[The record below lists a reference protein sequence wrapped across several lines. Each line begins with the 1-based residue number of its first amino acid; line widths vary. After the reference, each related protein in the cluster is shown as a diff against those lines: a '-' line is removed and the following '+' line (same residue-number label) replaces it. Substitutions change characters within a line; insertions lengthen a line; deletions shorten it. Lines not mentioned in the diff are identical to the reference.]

1 MKSKIVGGIILLLVI
16 IVIIAFQFVNVN
28 KPEEITVSGY
38 LGGEKEGLM
47 QDEEVKKIL
56 KDKYGITVEYT
67 KAGSIEMIEQDSS
80 DKDYLFPSSQTAL
93 ELFNQTKSD
102 KLYKSE
108 IVFNSPIVIYTW
120 KPIAEALIN
129 NRIVEEKDNSYY
141 IADTSALIKLVT
153 DKKKWSDIGVNDL
166 YGYVTIQSTDPNKS
180 NSGNMFAGLVA
191 NIMNNETVVDSST
204 VDTILPNLKVIARAL
219 PTDKSRMVKL
229 AQELNLVC
237 GMTGDGVNDAP
248 ALKRADVGFAMG
260 SGTDVAKEAGA
271 IVILDDNF
279 KSIENAILYG
289 RTIYNNILKFI
300 KFQLTINVGAV
311 AVCAIAP
318 FFGIEEPLKITHIL
332 WINLVMDGLGALAL
346 GSEPALKKYM
356 LEKPKS
362 RTQSIVSAKMM
373 NQILFAGAW
382 VAVLSFAFLKA
393 PFFIN
398 MFANTE
404 EHMTAYF
411 SMFVLCAVF
420 NGFNVRSNTI
430 NIFEHIKENMSFLK
444 VMGVIVIVQA
454 ALTLVGGELFSC
466 TPITVKNWLV
476 IIAMAFTIIPV
487 DMIRKVIF
495 NSLDKE
501 KDLKNLAKSA

>member
-129 NRIVEEKDNSYY
+129 NGIVEEKDNSYY

-204 VDTILPNLKVIARAL
+204 VDTILP
-219 PTDKSRMVKL
+219 
-229 AQELNLVC
+229 
-237 GMTGDGVNDAP
+237 
-248 ALKRADVGFAMG
+248 
-260 SGTDVAKEAGA
+260 
-271 IVILDDNF
+271 
-279 KSIENAILYG
+279 
-289 RTIYNNILKFI
+289 
-300 KFQLTINVGAV
+300 
-311 AVCAIAP
+311 
-318 FFGIEEPLKITHIL
+318 
-332 WINLVMDGLGALAL
+332 
-346 GSEPALKKYM
+346 
-356 LEKPKS
+356 
-362 RTQSIVSAKMM
+362 
-373 NQILFAGAW
+373 
-382 VAVLSFAFLKA
+382 
-393 PFFIN
+393 
-398 MFANTE
+398 
-404 EHMTAYF
+404 
-411 SMFVLCAVF
+411 
-420 NGFNVRSNTI
+420 
-430 NIFEHIKENMSFLK
+430 
-444 VMGVIVIVQA
+444 
-454 ALTLVGGELFSC
+454 
-466 TPITVKNWLV
+466 
-476 IIAMAFTIIPV
+476 
-487 DMIRKVIF
+487 
-495 NSLDKE
+495 
-501 KDLKNLAKSA
+501 

>member
-204 VDTILPNLKVIARAL
+204 VDTILPNLKDFFGKIGYMEHSSGDLFEQYLKTGMGAKPMIAGYENQMIEFAIEN
-219 PTDKSRMVKL
+219 PNDWNMVKE
-229 AQELNLVC
+229 Q
-237 GMTGDGVNDAP
+237 
-248 ALKRADVGFAMG
+248 
-260 SGTDVAKEAGA
+260 
-271 IVILDDNF
+271 
-279 KSIENAILYG
+279 
-289 RTIYNNILKFI
+289 
-300 KFQLTINVGAV
+300 
-311 AVCAIAP
+311 
-318 FFGIEEPLKITHIL
+318 
-332 WINLVMDGLGALAL
+332 
-346 GSEPALKKYM
+346 
-356 LEKPKS
+356 
-362 RTQSIVSAKMM
+362 
-373 NQILFAGAW
+373 
-382 VAVLSFAFLKA
+382 VAVLYPEPTVWSSHPLIALNEKGAKLIEAMQDEEIQKIAWEKHGFRTGVNGT
-393 PFFIN
+393 I
-398 MFANTE
+398 NTE
-404 EHMTAYF
+404 IEGFYGIPKNIN
-411 SMFVLCAVF
+411 AVIQMP
-420 NGFNVRSNTI
+420 NPDMMQKIMDG
-430 NIFEHIKENMSFLK
+430 IK
-444 VMGVIVIVQA
+444 
-454 ALTLVGGELFSC
+454 
-466 TPITVKNWLV
+466 
-476 IIAMAFTIIPV
+476 
-487 DMIRKVIF
+487 
-495 NSLDKE
+495 
-501 KDLKNLAKSA
+501 

>member
-204 VDTILPNLKVIARAL
+204 VDTILPNLKDFFGKIGYMEHSSGDLFEQYLKTGMGAKPMIAGYENQMIEFAIEN
-219 PTDKSRMVKL
+219 PNDWNMVKE
-229 AQELNLVC
+229 Q
-237 GMTGDGVNDAP
+237 
-248 ALKRADVGFAMG
+248 
-260 SGTDVAKEAGA
+260 
-271 IVILDDNF
+271 
-279 KSIENAILYG
+279 
-289 RTIYNNILKFI
+289 
-300 KFQLTINVGAV
+300 
-311 AVCAIAP
+311 
-318 FFGIEEPLKITHIL
+318 
-332 WINLVMDGLGALAL
+332 
-346 GSEPALKKYM
+346 
-356 LEKPKS
+356 
-362 RTQSIVSAKMM
+362 
-373 NQILFAGAW
+373 
-382 VAVLSFAFLKA
+382 VAVLYPEPTVWSSHPLIALNEKGAKLIEAMQDEEIQKIAWEKHGFRTGVNGT
-393 PFFIN
+393 I
-398 MFANTE
+398 NTE
-404 EHMTAYF
+404 IEGFYGIPKNIN
-411 SMFVLCAVF
+411 AVILMP
-420 NGFNVRSNTI
+420 NPDTMQKIMDG
-430 NIFEHIKENMSFLK
+430 IK
-444 VMGVIVIVQA
+444 
-454 ALTLVGGELFSC
+454 
-466 TPITVKNWLV
+466 
-476 IIAMAFTIIPV
+476 
-487 DMIRKVIF
+487 
-495 NSLDKE
+495 
-501 KDLKNLAKSA
+501 

>member
-28 KPEEITVSGY
+28 KPEELTVSGY

-129 NRIVEEKDNSYY
+129 NGIVEEKDNSYY

-204 VDTILPNLKVIARAL
+204 VDTILPNLKDFFGKIGYMEHSSGDLFEQYLKTGMGAKPMIAGYENQMIEFAIEN
-219 PTDKSRMVKL
+219 PNDWNMVKE
-229 AQELNLVC
+229 Q
-237 GMTGDGVNDAP
+237 
-248 ALKRADVGFAMG
+248 
-260 SGTDVAKEAGA
+260 
-271 IVILDDNF
+271 
-279 KSIENAILYG
+279 
-289 RTIYNNILKFI
+289 
-300 KFQLTINVGAV
+300 
-311 AVCAIAP
+311 
-318 FFGIEEPLKITHIL
+318 
-332 WINLVMDGLGALAL
+332 
-346 GSEPALKKYM
+346 
-356 LEKPKS
+356 
-362 RTQSIVSAKMM
+362 
-373 NQILFAGAW
+373 
-382 VAVLSFAFLKA
+382 VAVLYLEPTVWSSHPLIALNEKGAKLIEAMQDEEIQKIAWEKHGFRTGVNGT
-393 PFFIN
+393 I
-398 MFANTE
+398 NTE
-404 EHMTAYF
+404 IEGFYGIPKNIN
-411 SMFVLCAVF
+411 AVIQMP
-420 NGFNVRSNTI
+420 NPDTMQKIMDG
-430 NIFEHIKENMSFLK
+430 IK
-444 VMGVIVIVQA
+444 
-454 ALTLVGGELFSC
+454 
-466 TPITVKNWLV
+466 
-476 IIAMAFTIIPV
+476 
-487 DMIRKVIF
+487 
-495 NSLDKE
+495 
-501 KDLKNLAKSA
+501 

>member
-129 NRIVEEKDNSYY
+129 NGIVEKKDNSYY

-204 VDTILPNLKVIARAL
+204 VDTILPNLKDFFGKIGYMEHSSGDLFEQYLKTGMGAKPMIAGYENQMIEFAIEN
-219 PTDKSRMVKL
+219 PNDWNMVKE
-229 AQELNLVC
+229 Q
-237 GMTGDGVNDAP
+237 
-248 ALKRADVGFAMG
+248 
-260 SGTDVAKEAGA
+260 
-271 IVILDDNF
+271 
-279 KSIENAILYG
+279 
-289 RTIYNNILKFI
+289 
-300 KFQLTINVGAV
+300 
-311 AVCAIAP
+311 
-318 FFGIEEPLKITHIL
+318 
-332 WINLVMDGLGALAL
+332 
-346 GSEPALKKYM
+346 
-356 LEKPKS
+356 
-362 RTQSIVSAKMM
+362 
-373 NQILFAGAW
+373 
-382 VAVLSFAFLKA
+382 VAVLYPEPTVWSSHPLIALNEKGAKLIEAMQDEEIQKIAWEKHGFRTGVNGT
-393 PFFIN
+393 I
-398 MFANTE
+398 NTE
-404 EHMTAYF
+404 VEGFYGIPKNIN
-411 SMFVLCAVF
+411 AVIQIP
-420 NGFNVRSNTI
+420 NPDIMQKIMDG
-430 NIFEHIKENMSFLK
+430 IK
-444 VMGVIVIVQA
+444 
-454 ALTLVGGELFSC
+454 
-466 TPITVKNWLV
+466 
-476 IIAMAFTIIPV
+476 
-487 DMIRKVIF
+487 
-495 NSLDKE
+495 
-501 KDLKNLAKSA
+501 

>member
-129 NRIVEEKDNSYY
+129 NRIVEEKDNLHY

-204 VDTILPNLKVIARAL
+204 VDTILPNLKDFFGKIGYMEHSSGDLFEQYLKTGMGAKPMIAGYENQMIEFAIEN
-219 PTDKSRMVKL
+219 PNDWNMVKE
-229 AQELNLVC
+229 Q
-237 GMTGDGVNDAP
+237 
-248 ALKRADVGFAMG
+248 
-260 SGTDVAKEAGA
+260 
-271 IVILDDNF
+271 
-279 KSIENAILYG
+279 
-289 RTIYNNILKFI
+289 
-300 KFQLTINVGAV
+300 
-311 AVCAIAP
+311 
-318 FFGIEEPLKITHIL
+318 
-332 WINLVMDGLGALAL
+332 
-346 GSEPALKKYM
+346 
-356 LEKPKS
+356 
-362 RTQSIVSAKMM
+362 
-373 NQILFAGAW
+373 
-382 VAVLSFAFLKA
+382 VAVLYPEPTVWSSHPLIALNEKGAKLIEAMQDEEIQKIAWEKHGFRTGVNGT
-393 PFFIN
+393 I
-398 MFANTE
+398 NTE
-404 EHMTAYF
+404 IEGFYGIPKNIN
-411 SMFVLCAVF
+411 AVIQMP
-420 NGFNVRSNTI
+420 NPDTMQKIMDG
-430 NIFEHIKENMSFLK
+430 IK
-444 VMGVIVIVQA
+444 
-454 ALTLVGGELFSC
+454 
-466 TPITVKNWLV
+466 
-476 IIAMAFTIIPV
+476 
-487 DMIRKVIF
+487 
-495 NSLDKE
+495 
-501 KDLKNLAKSA
+501 

>member
-56 KDKYGITVEYT
+56 KGKYGITVEYT

-204 VDTILPNLKVIARAL
+204 VDTILPNLKDFFGKIGYMEHSSGDLFEQYLKTGMGAKPMIAGYENQMIEFAIEN
-219 PTDKSRMVKL
+219 PNDWNMVKE
-229 AQELNLVC
+229 Q
-237 GMTGDGVNDAP
+237 
-248 ALKRADVGFAMG
+248 
-260 SGTDVAKEAGA
+260 
-271 IVILDDNF
+271 
-279 KSIENAILYG
+279 
-289 RTIYNNILKFI
+289 
-300 KFQLTINVGAV
+300 
-311 AVCAIAP
+311 
-318 FFGIEEPLKITHIL
+318 
-332 WINLVMDGLGALAL
+332 
-346 GSEPALKKYM
+346 
-356 LEKPKS
+356 
-362 RTQSIVSAKMM
+362 
-373 NQILFAGAW
+373 
-382 VAVLSFAFLKA
+382 VAVLYPEPTVWSSHPLIALNEKGAKLIEAMQDEEIQKIAWEKHGFRTGVNGT
-393 PFFIN
+393 I
-398 MFANTE
+398 NTE
-404 EHMTAYF
+404 IEGFYGIPKNIN
-411 SMFVLCAVF
+411 AVIQMP
-420 NGFNVRSNTI
+420 NPDTMQKIMDG
-430 NIFEHIKENMSFLK
+430 IK
-444 VMGVIVIVQA
+444 
-454 ALTLVGGELFSC
+454 
-466 TPITVKNWLV
+466 
-476 IIAMAFTIIPV
+476 
-487 DMIRKVIF
+487 
-495 NSLDKE
+495 
-501 KDLKNLAKSA
+501 